1 MEVLSTRGCVWL
13 VGRAFAFE
21 LHKTDVTRVLRQS
34 DKYKSKRLCS
44 SSDYSTS
51 VSTPFIMT
59 SRHPNTSTK
68 ASPEEVQILIA
79 EAGGKK
85 GIQKA
90 ITEGELR

>member
-1 MEVLSTRGCVWL
+1 
-13 VGRAFAFE
+13 
-21 LHKTDVTRVLRQS
+21 
-34 DKYKSKRLCS
+34 
-44 SSDYSTS
+44 
-51 VSTPFIMT
+51 MT